1 MASSKDAAYSAKLD
15 IDRAKLNWL
24 EENRVTTRRII
35 ELLTDESVMAAQL
48 HSTMDRSYDRPSCG
62 RRVRPHPSLDHARS

>member
-1 MASSKDAAYSAKLD
+1 MASSKDAVYSAKLD

-35 ELLTDESVMAAQL
+35 EMLTDKAVTAAQL
-48 HSTMDRSYDRPSCG
+48 QA
-62 RRVRPHPSLDHARS
+62 ART